1 MHALNRNLI
10 ALAMGAALM
19 SPAAFAQSNKG
30 GQSATAAGQSTAQSA
45 VTAERPTVPTMPE
58 QSSTTAS
65 DAVSK
70 KTTIKESGQSTT
82 TADTTTDSASNAGS
96 ATMSSSTKATQEAM
110 GATTNPGKGNWWKD
124 ADSDGDGKLSTTE
137 ANANAGLS
145 SRFSTIDADKD
156 GFVTTEEYRTFYTA
170 NASQGAENAA
180 PHSAVVTRDVWVKL
194 DADADS
200 RISLAEA
207 AGNADLTASFATMDS
222 NSDGFVSQDEYT
234 AYSKSKK

>member
-10 ALAMGAALM
+10 ALAFGAALL
-19 SPAAFAQSNKG
+19 SPAAFAQSDK
-30 GQSATAAGQSTAQSA
+30 GQSAAASGQPAPPAQSN
-45 VTAERPTVPTMPE
+45 P
-58 QSSTTAS
+58 TAS
-65 DAVSK
+65 DAVSD
-70 KTTIKESGQSTT
+70 KTTAKESGQTTATT
-82 TADTTTDSASNAGS
+82 TTSTDTTSNAGS
-96 ATMSSSTKATQEAM
+96 STMSSSTKATQEAM
-110 GATTNPGKGNWWKD
+110 GASTNPGKGNWWQD
-124 ADSDGDGKLSTTE
+124 ADTDGDGKLSTTE

-180 PHSAVVTRDVWVKL
+180 PHSAVVSRDTWVKL

-207 AGNADLTASFATMDS
+207 SANPDLTAKFANMDS
-222 NSDGFVSQDEYT
+222 NKDGFVSQDEYT
-234 AYSKSKK
+234 TYSQAHK